1 MTTTPARTRAD
12 IEAEIASKRR
22 ERELYVSAQGVG
34 KIHGEID
41 ALLEEWEDARD
52 VAGEADMSKLS
63 SGDRIGESM
72 RIVQES

>member
-1 MTTTPARTRAD
+1 MRLRAD

-41 ALLEEWEDARD
+41 ALLEEWRQSSNTGDGDESS
-52 VAGEADMSKLS
+52 MSTTAS
-63 SGDRIGESM
+63 TTSPMPGAANTHPT
-72 RIVQES
+72 